1 MITISLLYFIIGCI
15 TGISMGIIG
24 IGAGLITMPLLIL
37 SGLTIKQSVAAI
49 MVMQL
54 LPQSIP
60 GVMNYK
66 DHIVWI
72 PTVLVILGSIF
83 GIWLGSHMVKIGF
96 LNEDIL
102 YQIITVFLFISSIYF
117 YFNHC

>member
-1 MITISLLYFIIGCI
+1 MITLLYFIIGCI
-15 TGISMGIIG
+15 TGISMGVIG

-66 DHIVWI
+66 DHIVWT
-72 PTVLVILGSIF
+72 PTVLVIIGSIF
-83 GIWLGSHMVKIGF
+83 GIWFGSHMVKNGF
-96 LNEDIL
+96 LNENIL
-102 YQIITVFLFISSIYF
+102 YQIITAFLFLSSIYF